1 MSSKKLFVANLP
13 YSISETQ
20 LSDLFQEA
28 GTVESVKIIKDNMT
42 GRSRGFG
49 FIEMATEEE
58 ARQAIE
64 KMNDHE
70 CDGRK
75 LKVDI
80 AATREGG
87 PRTGGSRDGGRSRD
101 GGSRGGYGSRGGN
114 GGGYGR

>member
-49 FIEMATEEE
+49 FIEMSTEEE
-58 ARQAIE
+58 ARLAIE

-75 LKVDI
+75 LKVDM
-80 AATREGG
+80 ATSREGG
-87 PRTGGSRDGGRSRD
+87 PRTGGSRDGGSRGGSRD
-101 GGSRGGYGSRGGN
+101 GGGYGSRGGN
-114 GGGYGR
+114 GGYGR

>member
-1 MSSKKLFVANLP
+1 MSNKKLFVANLP
-13 YSISETQ
+13 YSTTESS

-49 FIEMATEEE
+49 FIEMSTEEE

-64 KMNDHE
+64 KMNDRE

-75 LKVDI
+75 LKVDL
-80 AATREGG
+80 ATSREGG
-87 PRTGGSRDGGRSRD
+87 PRSGGSRDGGSRD
-101 GGSRGGYGSRGGN
+101 GGN
-114 GGGYGR
+114 GGGYRSRGGY